1 VAAIVRRGLAF
12 IALMSALIAAFAGVA
27 NAIDRAQRN
36 EPRVGHYISE
46 DTGIGFVLD
55 RSSELAKLKFDS
67 SEEIFAL
74 RWQPAANGD
83 RLLLRDDGETLLRL
97 SWLGGITL
105 FTPGN
110 MRGVPVAFDRPA
122 QPLRQMPASI
132 DQVRVVAGQIMT
144 RLRAEVGRDIVFE
157 ADWGRVTMDVGG
169 RTILF
174 DAIRNAGT
182 ALYTVANAPA
192 GRLNLGR
199 GLQRVRFMQARQA
212 GAHLSGNM
220 LIISFSVEQ
229 GLAGRPSSF
238 AIGRVL
244 APYMR

>member
-1 VAAIVRRGLAF
+1 VAAIVRQGLAF
-12 IALMSALIAAFAGVA
+12 LALMSALIATLAGFSS
-27 NAIDRAQRN
+27 AIDRGQRN
-36 EPRVGHYISE
+36 EPRVGHYVSE

-74 RWQPAANGD
+74 RWQLAAGGD
-83 RLLLRDDGETLLRL
+83 RLLLRDDGEQMLRL

-105 FTPGN
+105 FTAGN
-110 MRGVPVAFDRPA
+110 LRGIPVSLDRPA
-122 QPLRQMPASI
+122 SPLVEMPVSI
-132 DQVRVVAGQIMT
+132 DQVRVVAGQIMQ

-157 ADWGRVTMDVGG
+157 ADWGRVGMDAGG
-169 RTILF
+169 RAILY

-182 ALYTVANAPA
+182 ALYIVASTPA
-192 GRLNLGR
+192 GRVNLGR
-199 GLQRVRFMQARQA
+199 GLQRVRFMQARAA
-212 GAHLSGNM
+212 GAYISGDM
-220 LIISFSVEQ
+220 LVVTFSVEQ

-244 APYMR
+244 APFMR